1 MSNDGK
7 KPSIFDN
14 DEFCNG
20 FVMFYESADFEKY
33 MKPFLGELIEVH
45 RDALEKADDAK
56 AWQNR
61 LKAIRGIEFMAEALR
76 ISKRER
82 IAALEDSRR
91 QGDVG

>member
-1 MSNDGK
+1 MNDGK

-20 FVMFYESADFEKY
+20 FIMFYESADFEKY
-33 MKPFLGELIEVH
+33 MKPFLSEMIEAH

-61 LKAIRGIEFMAEALR
+61 LKAVRGIEFMAEALR
-76 ISKRER
+76 ISKRDR
-82 IAALEDSRR
+82 IAADDSRR